1 VDDEPQLPRFGVPD
15 WIERSD
21 VPFVITAGVGISMV
35 LGTALSMLLAALGA
49 DPDEGFPMEEFI
61 VISTLAAGPAAAYH
75 LGRRLRS
82 VGVSRVYGC
91 AFLVAWTVALL
102 VMGAFAGWLGAGLA
116 TAAAIVLV
124 ARLRPRR

>member
-1 VDDEPQLPRFGVPD
+1 MDDRPQLPFFGVPD
-15 WIERSD
+15 RIERSD

-35 LGTALSMLLAALGA
+35 LGTAAWALLGSLGA
-49 DPDEGFPMEEFI
+49 DPDAGDPMHEFI
-61 VISTLAAGPAAAYH
+61 LISTLAGGPAAAYY

-91 AFLVAWTVALL
+91 AFLVAWTVALII
-102 VMGAFAGWLGAGLA
+102 MGAFGGWLGAGLA
-116 TAAAIVLV
+116 TAAAIVLF